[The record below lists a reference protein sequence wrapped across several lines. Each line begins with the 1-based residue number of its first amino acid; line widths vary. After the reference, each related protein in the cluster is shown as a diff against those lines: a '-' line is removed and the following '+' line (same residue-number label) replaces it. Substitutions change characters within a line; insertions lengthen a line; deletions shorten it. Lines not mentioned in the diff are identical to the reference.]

1 MDKLPDMSHGL
12 EFEDYEMVRPLLF
25 LAHLQQEEGTRTR
38 KALRKAIKKQAQA
51 RAKDESPGAFLAYQ
65 KAIDEDIGDILLAA
79 AERVDILLRDPQHF
93 IKKKTKG
100 SIMPTG
106 LHAERRRKGR
116 NVKFSQMSLSL
127 NQGTF
132 QPLHWH
138 NPVKESM
145 TNPTLPLQASR
156 PTGHVEKQHHEHLTP

>member
-1 MDKLPDMSHGL
+1 MRSQLNNVLSRLIIVNKPYCTKTCPKLPWSLIQG
-12 EFEDYEMVRPLLF
+12 PPSS
-25 LAHLQQEEGTRTR
+25 A
-38 KALRKAIKKQAQA
+38 
-51 RAKDESPGAFLAYQ
+51 
-65 KAIDEDIGDILLAA
+65 
-79 AERVDILLRDPQHF
+79 
-93 IKKKTKG
+93 
-100 SIMPTG
+100 G

-145 TNPTLPLQASR
+145 TNPTLPLQAR
-156 PTGHVEKQHHEHLTP
+156 RATGHVEKQHHEHLTPWYLTSFDVELCLRYLLLVKAGGTFHAQRRGFGLKRAMFTQFRC

>member
-1 MDKLPDMSHGL
+1 ML
-12 EFEDYEMVRPLLF
+12 
-25 LAHLQQEEGTRTR
+25 RTTT
-38 KALRKAIKKQAQA
+38 IV
-51 RAKDESPGAFLAYQ
+51 AF
-65 KAIDEDIGDILLAA
+65 
-79 AERVDILLRDPQHF
+79 
-93 IKKKTKG
+93 
-100 SIMPTG
+100 SG

-145 TNPTLPLQASR
+145 TNPTLPLQAR
-156 PTGHVEKQHHEHLTP
+156 RATGHVEKQHHEHLTP